1 MDKHEFD
8 RMNSTVI
15 SEFRATGGKAGGVF
29 SGKPLI
35 LLHHIGA
42 KSGTER
48 ISPLVP
54 LLFDDRIFVFAS
66 KGGSERNP
74 DWYGN
79 LVAHPD
85 VIVELGTETF
95 PATARALE
103 GAERDDIYKE
113 QSALRFF

>member
-54 LLFDDRIFVFAS
+54 LLYDGRIFVFAS
-66 KGGSERNP
+66 KGGSDRN
-74 DWYGN
+74 
-79 LVAHPD
+79 LT
-85 VIVELGTETF
+85 GT
-95 PATARALE
+95 AT
-103 GAERDDIYKE
+103 
-113 QSALRFF
+113 S